1 MRLVVVNGPNLN
13 MLGKRESGF
22 YGTFSL
28 ADLEK
33 KIRDHVA
40 AKAETVFFQSN
51 NEGEIISY
59 LQDLKETDR
68 LILNAA
74 SLTHTSVGIRDALSA
89 VKVPFVEVHI
99 SNVYAREDFRHKS
112 YLSAIA
118 QGVIVGLGAEG
129 YLLAADYFL
138 RTKAGH

>member
-1 MRLVVVNGPNLN
+1 MRLVVINGPNLN
-13 MLGKRESGF
+13 MLGRREAGF

-33 KIRDHVA
+33 KIRSHVTA
-40 AKAETVFFQSN
+40 ATEIEFYQSN
-51 NEGEIISY
+51 SEGDIINY
-59 LQDLKETDR
+59 LHTLKEEDR

-74 SLTHTSVGIRDALSA
+74 SLTHTSIGIRDALTA
-89 VKVPFVEVHI
+89 MKTRFIEVHI
-99 SNVYAREDFRHKS
+99 SNVHAREEFRHHS

-118 QGVIVGLGAEG
+118 EGVIVGLGAEG

-138 RTKAGH
+138 RT